1 MHEPIR
7 HGAVFLCTSMR
18 RVFAGCV
25 AFAGFLAVAGPASA
39 TPYDTLTSIAGS
51 YNMFLLGN
59 LGTAASPY
67 TSSVQGSVAV
77 AGNAYMSGAAIDS
90 GFYGTAGE
98 VVGGNLIETGGV
110 TDGNVFVGGA
120 SANFAGGAT
129 VVGNVTLTASASAL
143 TYGYSL
149 APTGIYVTPT
159 TVVNVPAYMNG
170 FVHTS
175 GGSAAP
181 VDLYGA
187 ATDVVN
193 ASAALGAL
201 AGNAVIS
208 AGGTLTVTLASS
220 GLNVVNLTLPDNAT
234 VTGVNIV
241 TANGATPTGVVLNVN
256 GNNLKFT
263 GGTYTTGTLA
273 DSAVLY
279 NFTDATALSFSSL
292 AFEGTLLAP
301 LATVSFANGRID
313 GSLIAANFLGSVPL
327 SQQGFTAPL
336 PAYAIRGASV
346 SEPATLTLF
355 LPPLAMLVFHR
366 RSRAARRASRF

>member
-1 MHEPIR
+1 MQKPIHR
-7 HGAVFLCTSMR
+7 GAILLCTALG
-18 RVFAGCV
+18 F
-25 AFAGFLAVAGPASA
+25 AFAGTASA
-39 TPYDTLTSIAGS
+39 TPYDTLTSIAGT

-59 LGTAASPY
+59 LGTSASPY

-77 AGNAYMSGAAIDS
+77 AGNAYTSGASIDT
-90 GFYGTAGE
+90 GFYGNAGE
-98 VVGGNLIETGGV
+98 VVGGNLVQTGGT

-120 SANFAGGAT
+120 SANFAGGTT
-129 VVGNVTLTASASAL
+129 VLGNVTLTASASAL
-143 TYGYSL
+143 TFGYSL

-175 GGSAAP
+175 GGSATP

-187 ATDVVN
+187 STDIVN
-193 ASAALGAL
+193 ASVALGAL

-208 AGGTLTVTLASS
+208 AGGTLTITLASS
-220 GLNVVNLTLPDNAT
+220 GPNVVNLNLPDGAT
-234 VTGVNIV
+234 VNGINIV
-241 TANGATPTGVVLNVN
+241 TANGATPTGLVLNVN

-263 GGTYTTGTLA
+263 GGTYTTGNLA
-273 DSAVLY
+273 NSAVLY
-279 NFTDATALSFSSL
+279 NFTNATSLSFSSL

-301 LATVSFANGRID
+301 LATVSFTNGRID

-327 SQQGFTAPL
+327 TQQGFTDPL
-336 PAYAIRGASV
+336 PTYATIRTASV

-355 LPPLAMLVFHR
+355 LLPLTMLVFHR
-366 RSRAARRASRF
+366 RSRAARRACRF